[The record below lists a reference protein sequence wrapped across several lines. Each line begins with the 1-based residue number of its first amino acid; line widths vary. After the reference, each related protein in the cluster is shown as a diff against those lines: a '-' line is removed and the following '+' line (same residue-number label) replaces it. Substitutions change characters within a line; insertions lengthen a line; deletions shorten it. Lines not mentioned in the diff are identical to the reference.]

1 MSPREAII
9 ERTTKETS
17 VRVELRLEGSGTATA
32 DTGLPFFDH
41 MLTHIAKH
49 GFFDLN
55 VSATGDTEVD
65 FHHSVEDIGICL
77 GQAFKAAL
85 DGYKGIARYGSAL
98 VPMDEALVSVAIDIG
113 GRPSL
118 VFNADIRREKV
129 GDFDTELV
137 EEFLRAFSNHLGCNL
152 HVNVLYGSNT
162 HHIIE
167 AIFKSLAKALDTA
180 TAIDKRVKGVLST
193 KGKI

>member
-1 MSPREAII
+1 MRKAKI
-9 ERTTKETS
+9 ERKTLETG
-17 VRVELRLEGSGTATA
+17 VELELVIDGSGEH
-32 DTGLPFFDH
+32 DISTGIPFFDH
-41 MLTHIAKH
+41 MLTHIARH
-49 GFFDLN
+49 GFFNLK

-77 GQAFKAAL
+77 GQAFKIAL
-85 DGYKGIARYGSAL
+85 DGYKGIVRYGNAL

-113 GRPSL
+113 GRPHL
-118 VFNADIRREKV
+118 VFNAKIERAKV

-137 EEFLRAFSNHLGCNL
+137 EEFLKAFSNHLGCNL
-152 HVNVLYGSNT
+152 HVNAMYGSNT

-167 AIFKSLAKALDTA
+167 AIFKALAKALDAA
-180 TAIDKRVKGVLST
+180 TMIDKRVTGVLST

>member
-1 MSPREAII
+1 MRKAKI
-9 ERTTKETS
+9 ERKTLETG
-17 VRVELRLEGSGTATA
+17 VDLELVVDGSGEH
-32 DTGLPFFDH
+32 DMSTGIPFFDH
-41 MLTHIAKH
+41 MLTHIARH
-49 GFFDLN
+49 GFFDLK

-77 GQAFKAAL
+77 GQAFKIAL
-85 DGYKGIARYGSAL
+85 DGYKGIVRYGNAL

-113 GRPSL
+113 GRPHL
-118 VFNADIRREKV
+118 VFNAKIERAKV

-137 EEFLRAFSNHLGCNL
+137 EEFLKAFSNHLGCNL
-152 HVNVLYGSNT
+152 HVNVMYGSNT

-167 AIFKSLAKALDTA
+167 AIFKALAKALDAA
-180 TAIDKRVKGVLST
+180 TMIDKRVTGVLST

>member
-1 MSPREAII
+1 MRKARI
-9 ERTTKETS
+9 ERKTLETG
-17 VRVELRLEGSGTATA
+17 VELELVIDGSGEH
-32 DTGLPFFDH
+32 DVSTGIPFFDH
-41 MLTHIAKH
+41 MLSHIAKH
-49 GFFDLN
+49 GFFDLK

-85 DGYKGIARYGSAL
+85 GEYKGIARYGSAL
-98 VPMDEALVSVAIDIG
+98 VPMDEALASVAIDIG
-113 GRPSL
+113 GRPYL
-118 VFNADIRREKV
+118 VFNADIKKEKV
-129 GDFDTELV
+129 GNFDTELV
-137 EEFLRAFSNHLGCNL
+137 EEFLKALSNHMGCNI
-152 HVNVLYGSNT
+152 HVDVMHGSNT

-167 AIFKSLAKALDTA
+167 AIFKALARALDTA

>member
-1 MSPREAII
+1 MRKAKID
-9 ERTTKETS
+9 RKTLETG
-17 VRVELRLEGSGTATA
+17 VELDLKVDGTGEH
-32 DTGLPFFDH
+32 DISTGIPFFDH

-49 GFFDLN
+49 GFFDLK

-77 GQAFKAAL
+77 GQAFKTAL
-85 DGYKGIARYGSAL
+85 DGYKGIVRYGNAL

-113 GRPSL
+113 GRPYL
-118 VFNADIRREKV
+118 VFNAEIKREKV

-137 EEFLRAFSNHLGCNL
+137 EEFLKSFSNHLGCNL
-152 HVNVLYGSNT
+152 HVNVMYGNNT

-167 AIFKSLAKALDTA
+167 GIFKALAKALDMA
-180 TAIDKRVKGVLST
+180 TRIDERVKGVLST
-193 KGKI
+193 KGQL

>member
-1 MSPREAII
+1 MRKAKI
-9 ERTTKETS
+9 ERKTLETG
-17 VRVELRLEGSGTATA
+17 VELELAIDGSGEH
-32 DTGLPFFDH
+32 DISTGIPFFDH

-49 GFFDLN
+49 GFFDLKI
-55 VSATGDTEVD
+55 SATGDTEVD

-98 VPMDEALVSVAIDIG
+98 VPMDEALVSVAIDIS
-113 GRPSL
+113 GRPHL
-118 VFNADIRREKV
+118 VFNAEIKREKV

-167 AIFKSLAKALDTA
+167 AIFKSLAKALDAA
-180 TAIDKRVKGVLST
+180 TTIDKRVKGVLST
-193 KGKI
+193 KGKL

>member
-1 MSPREAII
+1 MRKAKI
-9 ERTTKETS
+9 ERKTLETG
-17 VRVELRLEGSGTATA
+17 VDLELVVDGSGEH
-32 DTGLPFFDH
+32 DISTGIPFFDH
-41 MLTHIAKH
+41 MLTHIARH
-49 GFFDLN
+49 GFFDLK

-77 GQAFKAAL
+77 GQAFKIAL
-85 DGYKGIARYGSAL
+85 DGYKGIVRYGNAL

-113 GRPSL
+113 GRPHL
-118 VFNADIRREKV
+118 VFNAKIERAKV

-137 EEFLRAFSNHLGCNL
+137 EEFLKAFSNHLGCNL
-152 HVNVLYGSNT
+152 HVNVMYGSNT

-167 AIFKSLAKALDTA
+167 AIFKALAKALDAA
-180 TAIDKRVKGVLST
+180 TMIDKRVTGVLST

>member
-1 MSPREAII
+1 MRKAKI
-9 ERTTKETS
+9 ERKTLETG
-17 VRVELRLEGSGTATA
+17 VELELVIDGSGEH
-32 DTGLPFFDH
+32 DISTGIPFFDH

-49 GFFDLN
+49 GFFDLK
-55 VSATGDTEVD
+55 VAATGDTEVD

-77 GQAFKAAL
+77 GQAFKTAL
-85 DGYKGIARYGSAL
+85 DGCKGIARYGSAL

-118 VFNADIRREKV
+118 VFNADIKREKV

-137 EEFLRAFSNHLGCNL
+137 EEFLKAFSNHLGCNL
-152 HVNVLYGSNT
+152 HVNALYGSNA

-167 AIFKSLAKALDTA
+167 AIFKSLAKALDAA
-180 TAIDKRVKGVLST
+180 TTIDKRVKGVLST
-193 KGKI
+193 KGKL

>member
-1 MSPREAII
+1 MRKAKI
-9 ERTTKETS
+9 ERKTLETG
-17 VRVELRLEGSGTATA
+17 VELELVIDGSGEH
-32 DTGLPFFDH
+32 DISTGIPFFDH
-41 MLTHIAKH
+41 MLTHIARH
-49 GFFDLN
+49 GFFDLK

-77 GQAFKAAL
+77 GQAFKIAL
-85 DGYKGIARYGSAL
+85 DGYKGIVRYGNAL

-113 GRPSL
+113 GRPHL
-118 VFNADIRREKV
+118 VFNAKIERAKV

-137 EEFLRAFSNHLGCNL
+137 EEFLKAFSNHLGCNL
-152 HVNVLYGSNT
+152 HVNVMYGSNT

-167 AIFKSLAKALDTA
+167 AIFKALAKALDAA
-180 TAIDKRVKGVLST
+180 TMIDKRVTGVLST

>member
-1 MSPREAII
+1 MRKAKID
-9 ERTTKETS
+9 RKTLETG
-17 VRVELRLEGSGTATA
+17 VELELVIDGSGEH
-32 DTGLPFFDH
+32 DISTGIPFFDH

-49 GFFDLN
+49 GFFDLK

-77 GQAFKAAL
+77 GQAFKIAL
-85 DGYKGIARYGSAL
+85 DGYKGIVRYGNAL
-98 VPMDEALVSVAIDIG
+98 IPMDEALVSVAMDIG
-113 GRPSL
+113 GRPHL
-118 VFNADIRREKV
+118 TFNAKIERAKV

-137 EEFLRAFSNHLGCNL
+137 EEFLKAFSNHLGCNL
-152 HVNVLYGSNT
+152 HVNVMYGSNT

-167 AIFKSLAKALDTA
+167 GIFKALAKALDAA
-180 TAIDKRVKGVLST
+180 TTIDKRVKGVLST

>member
-1 MSPREAII
+1 MRKAKI
-9 ERTTKETS
+9 ERKTLETG
-17 VRVELRLEGSGTATA
+17 VELELVIDGSGEH
-32 DTGLPFFDH
+32 DISTGIPFFDH
-41 MLTHIAKH
+41 MLTHIARH
-49 GFFDLN
+49 GFFDLK

-77 GQAFKAAL
+77 GQAFKIAL
-85 DGYKGIARYGSAL
+85 DGYKGIVRYGNAL

-113 GRPSL
+113 GRPHL
-118 VFNADIRREKV
+118 VFNAKIERAKV

-137 EEFLRAFSNHLGCNL
+137 EEFLKAFSNHLGCNL
-152 HVNVLYGSNT
+152 HVNAMYGSNT

-167 AIFKSLAKALDTA
+167 AIFKALAKALDAA
-180 TAIDKRVKGVLST
+180 TMIDKRVTGVLST